1 MFSSRPSGRLFYF
14 WRAEKIKIRISRSW
28 FMSLAAWLSGSHWKV
43 IDRFHPASYIAPE
56 FAVHQLQVF
65 PETVV
70 PGNETGSRC
79 VR

>member
-1 MFSSRPSGRLFYF
+1 MIFF
-14 WRAEKIKIRISRSW
+14 AVIQQ
-28 FMSLAAWLSGSHWKV
+28 SLKV
-43 IDRFHPASYIAPE
+43 IDTFHSSTYSALE

-79 VR
+79 VPRDSTRNHPGAAPATVNEIDV